1 MSHGDDELDGPD
13 GPDDD
18 PDAEGAG
25 EPDADR
31 DDDADDDAG
40 DDEEPGARRALH
52 RVGRPRYRV
61 ALKRR
66 RRRRR

>member
-1 MSHGDDELDGPD
+1 MSHGDDEPDEPDGPD

-31 DDDADDDAG
+31 NDDG
-40 DDEEPGARRALH
+40 
-52 RVGRPRYRV
+52 
-61 ALKRR
+61 
-66 RRRRR
+66 